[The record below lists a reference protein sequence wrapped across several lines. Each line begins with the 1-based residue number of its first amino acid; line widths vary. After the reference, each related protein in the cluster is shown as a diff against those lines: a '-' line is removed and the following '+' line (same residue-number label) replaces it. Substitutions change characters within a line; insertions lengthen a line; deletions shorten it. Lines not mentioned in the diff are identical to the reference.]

1 MLISPAEQPWLPV
14 MDHLF
19 GDEQL
24 GVGWRGSWGWGGRG
38 AYVFLRLVYV
48 FVLYVFQ
55 VFMNRHFLYN
65 CSEPILDVKI
75 AFCQVCVPYRL
86 KGTVLIPFHSAPH

>member
-38 AYVFLRLVYV
+38 ALPTTLTAMTTTPPPPPPQRKVGQGLAL
-48 FVLYVFQ
+48 
-55 VFMNRHFLYN
+55 
-65 CSEPILDVKI
+65 
-75 AFCQVCVPYRL
+75 
-86 KGTVLIPFHSAPH
+86 